1 MKTFRELDGFLCGG
15 WAQKTDWSRLLKNQV
30 LIIPSGNS
38 DLQRSKIIEMLENR
52 GSRNDF
58 LFNEK
63 YIFLGFMNYYDLMRI
78 IPSIFP
84 QKIAC
89 IA

>member
-1 MKTFRELDGFLCGG
+1 METFSELDGFCVCVCVCVQV
-15 WAQKTDWSRLLKNQV
+15 AQKTDWSRLLKNQV

-63 YIFLGFMNYYDLMRI
+63 YIFI
-78 IPSIFP
+78 IVTYFLILD
-84 QKIAC
+84 
-89 IA
+89 

>member
-1 MKTFRELDGFLCGG
+1 MCVCVQG
-15 WAQKTDWSRLLKNQV
+15 AQKTDWSRSLKNQV

-58 LFNEK
+58 LFK
-63 YIFLGFMNYYDLMRI
+63 
-78 IPSIFP
+78 
-84 QKIAC
+84 
-89 IA
+89 

>member
-1 MKTFRELDGFLCGG
+1 MAAGFSNMKTFRELDGFLCGG

-63 YIFLGFMNYYDLMRI
+63 YIFI
-78 IPSIFP
+78 IVTYFLILYCF
-84 QKIAC
+84 
-89 IA
+89 